1 MKNIDSL
8 RVAKLAL
15 LEIRLLIK
23 QKRFEQI
30 SDIAEVGS
38 VIPIDESNTTLEE
51 LTLEKLGFY
60 IDKYPERK
68 SLTHFDRT
76 LNSIQRTPWEA
87 KL

>member
-1 MKNIDSL
+1 MNHTDSL

-23 QKRFEQI
+23 QGRFEQI

-51 LTLEKLGFY
+51 LTLEKLGCY
-60 IDKYPERK
+60 IKKYPERK
-68 SLTHFDRT
+68 SLTHFNRT
-76 LNSIQRTPWEA
+76 LDAIRKPPRMD
-87 KL
+87 